1 MPTFIRR
8 LGRASPKLDT
18 ARLRRLANRML
29 GALGNDEGELSI
41 LLVDDQRMQA
51 LNLAH
56 RKKDRPTDVLS
67 FPLAEPGSP
76 PSTLLGDVVI
86 SLETA
91 LRQARSRKRALLPEV
106 RFLLAHG
113 LLHLVGY
120 DHATKTQKRLM
131 DRETKRLVRAASE
144 EKEGSK
150 PLWSRTRPRT
160 KGATPTSRTKRAP
173 RAR

>member
-29 GALGNDEGELSI
+29 GALGSDERELSI
-41 LLVDDQRMQA
+41 LLVDDRRMQA
-51 LNLAH
+51 LNREH

-67 FPLAEPGSP
+67 FPLIDADAPASP
-76 PSTLLGDVVI
+76 LLGDVVI

-113 LLHLVGY
+113 LLHLIGH
-120 DHATKTQKRLM
+120 DHGTKSQKRRM
-131 DRETKRLVRAASE
+131 DRETRRLVRAASDDE
-144 EKEGSK
+144 HQQEPG
-150 PLWSRTRPRT
+150 RARPQAAR
-160 KGATPTSRTKRAP
+160 KSTPTSRTKRAV
-173 RAR
+173 RGR